1 MKFTR
6 LLLIAILTFFITC
19 GQDSAE
25 DVALNAIKAL
35 ISGNDKKLSEYF
47 ALDEV
52 TKSQGE
58 QSAIKSKLKETS
70 QELQEKIAK
79 NGGLKDILVLNS
91 TDEDDGYQGQEHGAE
106 IWRQQGSRREVPR
119 CQRQEGWRENAPLRP
134 SV

>member
-6 LLLIAILTFFITC
+6 LLLITILTFFITC
-19 GQDSAE
+19 GQDSPE

-91 TDEDDGYQGQEHGAE
+91 TDEDDGIVVE
-106 IWRQQGSRREVPR
+106 INMLFNNQNSEKSQVKLEKIDGRWAVSF
-119 CQRQEGWRENAPLRP
+119 
-134 SV
+134 

>member
-19 GQDSAE
+19 RQDSPE

-91 TDEDDGYQGQEHGAE
+91 TDEDDGIVVE
-106 IWRQQGSRREVPR
+106 INMLFNNQKSEKSQVKLEKIDGRWAVSF
-119 CQRQEGWRENAPLRP
+119 
-134 SV
+134 

>member
-19 GQDSAE
+19 GQDSPE

-35 ISGNDKKLSEYF
+35 ISGNAKKLSEYF

-91 TDEDDGYQGQEHGAE
+91 TDEDDGIVVE
-106 IWRQQGSRREVPR
+106 INMLFNNQNSEKSQVKLEKIDGRWAVSF
-119 CQRQEGWRENAPLRP
+119 
-134 SV
+134 

>member
-19 GQDSAE
+19 GQESAE

-91 TDEDDGYQGQEHGAE
+91 TDEDDGIVVE
-106 IWRQQGSRREVPR
+106 INMFFNNQNSEKSQVKLEKIDGRWAVSF
-119 CQRQEGWRENAPLRP
+119 
-134 SV
+134 

>member
-1 MKFTR
+1 MKVTR
-6 LLLIAILTFFITC
+6 LLLIAILTFFTTC
-19 GQDSAE
+19 GQDSPE

-91 TDEDDGYQGQEHGAE
+91 TDEDDGIVVE
-106 IWRQQGSRREVPR
+106 INMLFNNQNSEKSQVKLEKIDGRWAVSF
-119 CQRQEGWRENAPLRP
+119 
-134 SV
+134 

>member
-19 GQDSAE
+19 GQDSPE

-58 QSAIKSKLKETS
+58 QSAIKNKLKETS

-91 TDEDDGYQGQEHGAE
+91 TDEDDGIVVE
-106 IWRQQGSRREVPR
+106 INMLFNNQNSEKSQVKLEKIDGRWAVSF
-119 CQRQEGWRENAPLRP
+119 
-134 SV
+134 

>member
-19 GQDSAE
+19 GQESPE

-70 QELQEKIAK
+70 QELQEKIDK

-91 TDEDDGYQGQEHGAE
+91 TDEDDGIVVE
-106 IWRQQGSRREVPR
+106 INMLFNNQKSEKSQVKLEKIDGRWAVSF
-119 CQRQEGWRENAPLRP
+119 
-134 SV
+134 

>member
-19 GQDSAE
+19 GQDSPE

-47 ALDEV
+47 ALDEI

-58 QSAIKSKLKETS
+58 QSAIKNKLKETS
-70 QELQEKIAK
+70 QELQEKIAN

-91 TDEDDGYQGQEHGAE
+91 IDEDDGIVVE
-106 IWRQQGSRREVPR
+106 INMLFNNQKSEKSQIKLEKINGRWAVSF
-119 CQRQEGWRENAPLRP
+119 
-134 SV
+134 

>member
-19 GQDSAE
+19 GQDSPE

-58 QSAIKSKLKETS
+58 QSAIKRKLKETS
-70 QELQEKIAK
+70 QELKEKIAK

-91 TDEDDGYQGQEHGAE
+91 TDEDDGIVVE
-106 IWRQQGSRREVPR
+106 INMLFNNQNSEKSQVKLEKIDGRWAVSF
-119 CQRQEGWRENAPLRP
+119 
-134 SV
+134 

>member
-19 GQDSAE
+19 GQESPE

-58 QSAIKSKLKETS
+58 QSAIKNKLKETS

-91 TDEDDGYQGQEHGAE
+91 TDEDDGIVVE
-106 IWRQQGSRREVPR
+106 INMLFNNQNSEKSQVKLEKIDGRWAVSF
-119 CQRQEGWRENAPLRP
+119 
-134 SV
+134 

>member
-6 LLLIAILTFFITC
+6 LLRIAILTFFITC
-19 GQDSAE
+19 GQDSPE

-91 TDEDDGYQGQEHGAE
+91 TDEDDGIVVE
-106 IWRQQGSRREVPR
+106 INMLFNNQNSEKSQVKLEKIDGRWAVSF
-119 CQRQEGWRENAPLRP
+119 
-134 SV
+134 

>member
-6 LLLIAILTFFITC
+6 LLLIAILTFSITC
-19 GQDSAE
+19 AQESAE

-58 QSAIKSKLKETS
+58 QSAIKSKLKETN

-91 TDEDDGYQGQEHGAE
+91 TDKDDGIVVE
-106 IWRQQGSRREVPR
+106 INMLFNNQKSEKSQVKLEKIDGRWAVSF
-119 CQRQEGWRENAPLRP
+119 
-134 SV
+134 

>member
-19 GQDSAE
+19 GQDSPE

-35 ISGNDKKLSEYF
+35 ISGNDKKRSEYF
-47 ALDEV
+47 ALDEI

-58 QSAIKSKLKETS
+58 QSAIKNKLKETS

-91 TDEDDGYQGQEHGAE
+91 TDEDDGIVVE
-106 IWRQQGSRREVPR
+106 INMLFNNQNSEKSQVKLEKIDGRWAVSF
-119 CQRQEGWRENAPLRP
+119 
-134 SV
+134 

>member
-1 MKFTR
+1 MKVTR
-6 LLLIAILTFFITC
+6 LLLITILTFFITC
-19 GQDSAE
+19 GQESAE

-91 TDEDDGYQGQEHGAE
+91 TDEDDGIVVE
-106 IWRQQGSRREVPR
+106 INMLFNNQNSEKSQVKLEKIDGRWAVSF
-119 CQRQEGWRENAPLRP
+119 
-134 SV
+134 

>member
-19 GQDSAE
+19 GQDSPE

-70 QELQEKIAK
+70 QELQEKIAN

-91 TDEDDGYQGQEHGAE
+91 TDEDDGIVVE
-106 IWRQQGSRREVPR
+106 INMLFNNQKSEKSQVKLEKINGRWAVSF
-119 CQRQEGWRENAPLRP
+119 
-134 SV
+134 

>member
-19 GQDSAE
+19 GQESAE

-35 ISGNDKKLSEYF
+35 ISGNDKKLNEYF

-91 TDEDDGYQGQEHGAE
+91 TDEDDGIVVE
-106 IWRQQGSRREVPR
+106 INMLFNNQNSEKSQVKLEKIDGRWAVSF
-119 CQRQEGWRENAPLRP
+119 
-134 SV
+134 

>member
-19 GQDSAE
+19 GQDSPE

-91 TDEDDGYQGQEHGAE
+91 TDKDDGIVVE
-106 IWRQQGSRREVPR
+106 INMLFNNQNREKSQVKLEKIDGR
-119 CQRQEGWRENAPLRP
+119 WAV
-134 SV
+134 SF

>member
-6 LLLIAILTFFITC
+6 LLLIASLTFFITC
-19 GQDSAE
+19 GQDSPE

-91 TDEDDGYQGQEHGAE
+91 TDEDDGIVVE
-106 IWRQQGSRREVPR
+106 INMLFNNQNREKSQVKLEKIDGR
-119 CQRQEGWRENAPLRP
+119 WAV
-134 SV
+134 SF

>member
-19 GQDSAE
+19 GQDSPE

-58 QSAIKSKLKETS
+58 QSAIKSKLNEIS

-91 TDEDDGYQGQEHGAE
+91 TDEDDGIVVE
-106 IWRQQGSRREVPR
+106 INMLFNNQNSEKSQVKLEKIDGRWAVSF
-119 CQRQEGWRENAPLRP
+119 
-134 SV
+134 

>member
-1 MKFTR
+1 MKVTR

-19 GQDSAE
+19 GQDSPE

-91 TDEDDGYQGQEHGAE
+91 TDEDDGIVVE
-106 IWRQQGSRREVPR
+106 INMFFNNQNSEKSQVKLEKIDGRWAVSF
-119 CQRQEGWRENAPLRP
+119 
-134 SV
+134 

>member
-35 ISGNDKKLSEYF
+35 ISGNAKKLSEYF
-47 ALDEV
+47 VLDEV
-52 TKSQGE
+52 TQGE
-58 QSAIKSKLKETS
+58 QNAIKSKLNEIS

-91 TDEDDGYQGQEHGAE
+91 TDKDDSIVVE
-106 IWRQQGSRREVPR
+106 INMLFNNQKSEKSQVKLEKINGIWAVSF
-119 CQRQEGWRENAPLRP
+119 
-134 SV
+134 

>member
-19 GQDSAE
+19 GQDSPE

-58 QSAIKSKLKETS
+58 QSAIKSKLNEIS

-91 TDEDDGYQGQEHGAE
+91 TDKDDGIVVE
-106 IWRQQGSRREVPR
+106 INMLFNNQKSEKSQVKLEKIDGRWAVSF
-119 CQRQEGWRENAPLRP
+119 
-134 SV
+134 

>member
-19 GQDSAE
+19 GKDSPE

-35 ISGNDKKLSEYF
+35 ISGNAKKLREYF
-47 ALDEV
+47 VLDEV
-52 TKSQGE
+52 TQGE
-58 QSAIKSKLKETS
+58 QNAIKSKLNEIS

-91 TDEDDGYQGQEHGAE
+91 TDKDDGIVVE
-106 IWRQQGSRREVPR
+106 INMLFNNQKSEKSQVKLEKINGRWAVSF
-119 CQRQEGWRENAPLRP
+119 
-134 SV
+134 

>member
-19 GQDSAE
+19 GQDSPE

-35 ISGNDKKLSEYF
+35 ISGNDKKISEYF

-91 TDEDDGYQGQEHGAE
+91 TDEDDGIVVE
-106 IWRQQGSRREVPR
+106 INMLFNNQKSEKSQVKLEKINGRWAVSF
-119 CQRQEGWRENAPLRP
+119 
-134 SV
+134 

>member
-6 LLLIAILTFFITC
+6 LLLITILTFFITC

-35 ISGNDKKLSEYF
+35 ISGNAKKLSEYF
-47 ALDEV
+47 ILDKV
-52 TKSQGE
+52 TQGE

-91 TDEDDGYQGQEHGAE
+91 TDKDDGIVVE
-106 IWRQQGSRREVPR
+106 INMLFNNQKSEKSQVKLEKINGRWAVSF
-119 CQRQEGWRENAPLRP
+119 
-134 SV
+134 

>member
-19 GQDSAE
+19 GQESAE

-47 ALDEV
+47 ALDV
-52 TKSQGE
+52 ITKSQGE

-91 TDEDDGYQGQEHGAE
+91 TDEDDGIVVE
-106 IWRQQGSRREVPR
+106 INMLFNNQNREKSQVKLEKIDGR
-119 CQRQEGWRENAPLRP
+119 WAV
-134 SV
+134 SF

>member
-58 QSAIKSKLKETS
+58 QSAIKSKLNEIS

-79 NGGLKDILVLNS
+79 NGGLKDILVLNR
-91 TDEDDGYQGQEHGAE
+91 TDKDDGIVVE
-106 IWRQQGSRREVPR
+106 INMLFNNQKSEKSQVKLEKINGRWAVSF
-119 CQRQEGWRENAPLRP
+119 
-134 SV
+134 

>member
-6 LLLIAILTFFITC
+6 LLLIAILTLFITC
-19 GQDSAE
+19 GQDSPE

-91 TDEDDGYQGQEHGAE
+91 TDEDDGIVVE
-106 IWRQQGSRREVPR
+106 INMLFNNQNSEKSQVKLEKIDGRWAVSF
-119 CQRQEGWRENAPLRP
+119 
-134 SV
+134 

>member
-19 GQDSAE
+19 GQDSPE

-47 ALDEV
+47 ALDEI

-58 QSAIKSKLKETS
+58 QSAIKNKLKETS

-91 TDEDDGYQGQEHGAE
+91 TDEDDGIVVE
-106 IWRQQGSRREVPR
+106 INMLFNNQNSEKSQVKLEKIDGRWAVSF
-119 CQRQEGWRENAPLRP
+119 
-134 SV
+134 

>member
-1 MKFTR
+1 MKFTI

-19 GQDSAE
+19 GQDSPE

-47 ALDEV
+47 ALDEI

-91 TDEDDGYQGQEHGAE
+91 TDEDDGIVVE
-106 IWRQQGSRREVPR
+106 INMLFNNQKSEKSQVKLEKIDGRWAVSF
-119 CQRQEGWRENAPLRP
+119 
-134 SV
+134 

>member
-1 MKFTR
+1 MKVTR

-19 GQDSAE
+19 GQDSPE
-25 DVALNAIKAL
+25 DVELNAIKAL

-91 TDEDDGYQGQEHGAE
+91 TDEDDGIVVE
-106 IWRQQGSRREVPR
+106 INMLFNNQNSEKSQVKLEKIDGRWAVSF
-119 CQRQEGWRENAPLRP
+119 
-134 SV
+134 

>member
-19 GQDSAE
+19 GQDSPE

-91 TDEDDGYQGQEHGAE
+91 TDEDDGIVVE
-106 IWRQQGSRREVPR
+106 INMLFNSQKSEKSQVKLEKIDGRWAVSF
-119 CQRQEGWRENAPLRP
+119 
-134 SV
+134 